1 MFEETGLH
9 AEFESVLAFRH
20 GHRGLFGKSDLFFV
34 VRMKVK
40 PGTDTNNLR
49 AQVRDGIVILG
60 SPSSGVLVFITMYM
74 TAQLGH
80 VIIIFQWPPYGG
92 SCAC

>member
-34 VRMKVK
+34 VRMRVK
-40 PGTDTNNLR
+40 PGTDANNLR
-49 AQVRDGIVILG
+49 AQVRDGVVILG
-60 SPSSGVLVFITMYM
+60 SPKSSGRFRIYYI
-74 TAQLGH
+74 AH
-80 VIIIFQWPPYGG
+80 D
-92 SCAC
+92 CATQPCHINLHPRGDQ